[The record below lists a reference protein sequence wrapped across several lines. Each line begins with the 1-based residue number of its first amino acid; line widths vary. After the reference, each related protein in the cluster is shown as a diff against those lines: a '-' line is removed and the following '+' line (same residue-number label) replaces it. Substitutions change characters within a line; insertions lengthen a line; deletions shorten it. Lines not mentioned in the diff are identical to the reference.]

1 MFAAAMLYSTPG
13 LELSIYSTCK
23 RISQKLMRN
32 VTKFLNLIYDALP
45 NEPKMPII
53 RCNMEEVLL
62 QGPDGV
68 QDVRIVNSY
77 PSQVM
82 FCILLTQPL
91 AQKRVEVLPRRGA
104 PEQVHDILGLLKSL
118 NHVRLRARLKR
129 LQSLPLPAQVRLAVL
144 RHVPRHSVKRRNR
157 DGGDGVG

>member
-1 MFAAAMLYSTPG
+1 MFAAAMLFSTPS

-77 PSQVM
+77 PSQVQ
-82 FCILLTQPL
+82 L
-91 AQKRVEVLPRRGA
+91 
-104 PEQVHDILGLLKSL
+104 SL
-118 NHVRLRARLKR
+118 S
-129 LQSLPLPAQVRLAVL
+129 LQSLKWCYSLQMNSLNLILTL
-144 RHVPRHSVKRRNR
+144 RRVK
-157 DGGDGVG
+157 

>member
-1 MFAAAMLYSTPG
+1 MFAAAMLYATPA

-32 VTKFLNLIYDALP
+32 VTKFLALIYVELP
-45 NEPKMPII
+45 NSPVMPTL

-77 PSQVM
+77 PSQVKLYS
-82 FCILLTQPL
+82 FILLFFLFYT
-91 AQKRVEVLPRRGA
+91 
-104 PEQVHDILGLLKSL
+104 HSL
-118 NHVRLRARLKR
+118 
-129 LQSLPLPAQVRLAVL
+129 S
-144 RHVPRHSVKRRNR
+144 HSQ
-157 DGGDGVG
+157 

>member
-1 MFAAAMLYSTPG
+1 MFAAAMLFSTPS

-32 VTKFLNLIYDALP
+32 VTKFLNLIYEALP

-77 PSQVM
+77 PSQ
-82 FCILLTQPL
+82 LT
-91 AQKRVEVLPRRGA
+91 G
-104 PEQVHDILGLLKSL
+104 SL
-118 NHVRLRARLKR
+118 
-129 LQSLPLPAQVRLAVL
+129 LAVYVL
-144 RHVPRHSVKRRNR
+144 LLSHPFVIK
-157 DGGDGVG
+157 